1 MQGVVRDILGP
12 QEQDIELKALFNEAM
27 HFSSIPPF
35 HIHHGP
41 TPNVTVPFYAV
52 GAQTLAKV
60 LPMLGIDLDGCL
72 DVHDEA
78 LQKLATIGKVPWKF
92 GD

>member
-1 MQGVVRDILGP
+1 
-12 QEQDIELKALFNEAM
+12 M
-27 HFSSIPPF
+27 HFSSIPLF

-41 TPNVTVPFYAV
+41 TPNVTVPLYAV

-60 LPMLGIDLDGCL
+60 LRMLGIDLDSCL

-78 LQKLATIGKVPWKF
+78 LQQLATFGKVPWKF